1 MDWAVIY
8 IGVEFWRK
16 IRAEKNQIYSSVF
29 KLKSWNSNVLFQ
41 VFQKAG
47 AGKRL
52 NPQGFIGENERVRE
66 NKKAVT

>member
-1 MDWAVIY
+1 M
-8 IGVEFWRK
+8 
-16 IRAEKNQIYSSVF
+16 
-29 KLKSWNSNVLFQ
+29 LFQ